1 MEENEHGEVIEEVQT
16 TELKAAKMS
25 EEELRAE
32 LERIKAEAERKSKN
46 NAGKIIMIAV
56 IIIALTTLGVFGIMA
71 LRDVMGGKRKNT
83 DNSSSATNESVVS
96 GQAINLSEYSDDARI
111 TAGGEYVLTGEINSS
126 VIVDSAEDVV
136 LKLNGATISASRA
149 SAIASVG
156 RGGLTIEIV
165 DGTDNT
171 LSDGGDSEWDGCIF
185 SNGPLTING
194 NGKLTIYG
202 RQNDGEGIATKSAPI
217 TINGGGIYI
226 ESNDDGLNTGG
237 DGGTITINDG
247 TITIKAGGD
256 GIDSNQNLVING
268 GTVIVIGSDML
279 ETPSRNSK
287 QNVLAF
293 NLPNVINN
301 GVKMSLVDTSN
312 DVIVGFV
319 AQENF
324 RTLIISSP
332 KLVNGNYALHADDS
346 AVSVNGATSFAV
358 NDVITVVG
366 SPVMGPGR
374 R

>member
-1 MEENEHGEVIEEVQT
+1 
-16 TELKAAKMS
+16 
-25 EEELRAE
+25 
-32 LERIKAEAERKSKN
+32 
-46 NAGKIIMIAV
+46 
-56 IIIALTTLGVFGIMA
+56 
-71 LRDVMGGKRKNT
+71 MGGKRKNT

-268 GTVIVIGSDML
+268 GTVYAIGSAMGGDAGIDTDGGYVINGGTVIAIGSDML
-279 ETPSRNSK
+279 ETSSRNSK

-312 DVIVGFV
+312 DVIVGCV

-324 RTLIISSP
+324 RTLIMSSP